1 MFKLWKD
8 NIQKKP
14 LNYSHENGYSLL
26 EILIVLAIMGT
37 LAAVVAP
44 RLMGQVNKSQAVAA
58 KAQVESLRLAADS
71 FALDTGRYPSA
82 QEGLQALYAQPANG
96 NGQWAG
102 PYMEGTMPLDPWG
115 NAYIYQ
121 PPTISENG
129 TFSIPYILSYGAD
142 GVAGGAGLNS
152 DITS

>member
-1 MFKLWKD
+1 MLKSWKD
-8 NIQKKP
+8 EVKKSSP
-14 LNYSHENGYSLL
+14 RQSHESGYSLL

-82 QEGLQALYAQPANG
+82 EEGLQALYTKPVNG

-102 PYMEGTMPLDPWG
+102 PYMEGTMPKDPWG

-129 TFSIPYILSYGAD
+129 SFSIPYILSYGAD
-142 GVAGGAGLNS
+142 GVAGGSGLNS